1 MSVTAVPLRPVKQ
14 RHIIWIWVGIVLALV
29 LAVGFAWAGTRSG
42 VDAFLTGNASRPG
55 VVTTASGLQY
65 EVLTKGSG
73 PTPTDA
79 DVTLINY
86 VGKLTDGKP
95 FDQSQRP
102 TPMSPKGV
110 VPGFG
115 EALKLMPK
123 GARYRFWLKPE
134 LGYGAPRPAGS
145 PPMAPEMEELSKQV
159 LVFDVE
165 MVDFIPETVLQ
176 QLQMQQL
183 MQQQGGGSL
192 PPGAV
197 PPPGA
202 MPPVGAVPPPG
213 R

>member
-1 MSVTAVPLRPVKQ
+1 MSVTAVPLRPVKR
-14 RHIIWIWVGIVLALV
+14 RHVVWIWVGVILALL

-42 VDAFLTGNASRPG
+42 VDAFLSGNASRPG

-65 EVLTKGSG
+65 EVLAKGSG

-86 VGKLTDGKP
+86 VGKLPDGTT

-102 TPMSPKGV
+102 TPMSLKGV

-123 GARYRFWLKPE
+123 GSRYRFWLKPE
-134 LGYGAPRPAGS
+134 LGYGGPRPAGA
-145 PPMAPEMEELSKQV
+145 PPMPPEMEKLSKQV

-176 QLQMQQL
+176 QLQMQQM
-183 MQQQGGGSL
+183 MQQQGGGGL
-192 PPGAV
+192 PQGAMPPAGAV
-197 PPPGA
+197 PPP
-202 MPPVGAVPPPG
+202 AV

>member
-1 MSVTAVPLRPVKQ
+1 MSVTAVPLRPVKG
-14 RHIIWIWVGIVLALV
+14 RHITWIWVGIVLALL

-42 VDAFLTGNASRPG
+42 ADSFLSGNASRAG

-65 EVLTKGSG
+65 EVLAKGSG

-86 VGKLTDGKP
+86 TGKLTDGTT

-102 TPMSPKGV
+102 TPMSPKSV

-123 GARYRFWLKPE
+123 GSRYRFWLKPE

-145 PPMAPEMEELSKQV
+145 PPMPAEMEKLAKQV

-176 QLQMQQL
+176 QLQMQQM
-183 MQQQGGGSL
+183 MQQQGGGGL
-192 PPGAV
+192 
-197 PPPGA
+197 PPGA
-202 MPPVGAVPPPG
+202 MPPGAMPPPAG